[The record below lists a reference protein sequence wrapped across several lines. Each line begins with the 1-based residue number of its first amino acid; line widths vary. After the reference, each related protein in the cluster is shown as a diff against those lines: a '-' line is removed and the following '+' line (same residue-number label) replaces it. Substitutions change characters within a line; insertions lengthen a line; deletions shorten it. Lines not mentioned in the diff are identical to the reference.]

1 MFRKK
6 PRNPREHEL
15 LERTGALLP
24 AAVRGV
30 TARPDDAMVAAEG
43 SGARIRDLSGNEYVD
58 YLLGSGAL
66 LLGHAHPAVV
76 AAVSEVVAKG
86 AGNLLVNEHA
96 LELADEIVRAV
107 PCAERV
113 VFHSSGSE
121 AVACAVR
128 VARAFRGRDKILKFE
143 GGFHGMS
150 DYALLSNQWLGEATQ
165 SETAV
170 PVSAGIPRAVVEQVY
185 VAPFNDLTTAVAA
198 IERHHDELAAVIV
211 EPLERTFV
219 PSPGF
224 LEGLREATRRHG
236 ILLIFDEVVTSFR
249 LAYGG
254 AQERYGV
261 LPDLCAIGKGISSGF
276 PFAATCGRAELL
288 VLMDPARRGQG
299 DYVAYTGTYSGNSV
313 STAAALAA
321 VRELQRPGTYER
333 LYAVGRRLMAALADA
348 LAEAGV
354 TAQLLGEPPA
364 FEVWFA
370 REPVVDFR
378 SSLAADRARH
388 ARFTELLLER
398 GVLKAHEKFF
408 VSTALTDADVDYTV
422 GVFRDA
428 AAALGREIGT

>member
-1 MFRKK
+1 MFRRK

-15 LERTGALLP
+15 LERSGALLP

-30 TARPDDAMVAAEG
+30 TARPGDAMVAAG
-43 SGARIRDLSGNEYVD
+43 GRGARIRDLSGNEYVD

-76 AAVSEVVAKG
+76 AAVGDVVAKG

-150 DYALLSNQWLGEATQ
+150 DYALLSNQWLGEAMS
-165 SETAV
+165 SEAAV

-185 VAPFNDLTTAVAA
+185 VAPFNDLAAAVSA

-219 PSPGF
+219 PAPGF
-224 LEGLREATRRHG
+224 LQGLREATRRRS

-261 LPDLCAIGKGISSGF
+261 IPDLCALGKGLSSGF
-276 PFAATCGRAELL
+276 PFAATCGRADLL
-288 VLMDPARRGQG
+288 TLLDPARRGRG

-333 LYAVGRRLMAALADA
+333 LYEVGRRLMAGLDDALADA
-348 LAEAGV
+348 GIA
-354 TAQLLGEPPA
+354 AQLIGEPPA
-364 FEVWFA
+364 FEVWFSH
-370 REPVVDFR
+370 EPVVDFR
-378 SSLAADRARH
+378 SSLAADRVRH

-408 VSTALTDADVDYTV
+408 VSTALTDVDVDFTLD
-422 GVFRDA
+422 VFRDA
-428 AAALGREIGT
+428 AATLGRELRA

>member
-1 MFRKK
+1 MFRRK
-6 PRNPREHEL
+6 PRNAKEREL
-15 LERTGALLP
+15 LERSGALLP
-24 AAVRGV
+24 AAVCGV
-30 TARPDDAMVAAEG
+30 TARPQDAMVAAEG
-43 SGARIRDLSGNEYVD
+43 QGARIRDLSGNEYVD

-76 AAVSEVVAKG
+76 AAVREVVAKG

-96 LELADEIVRAV
+96 LELADAIVGAV

-128 VARAFRGRDKILKFE
+128 VARAFRKRDKILKFE

-150 DYALLSNQWLGEATQ
+150 DYALLSNQWLNEATGA
-165 SETAV
+165 ETAV
-170 PVSAGIPRAVVEQVY
+170 PVSAGIPRAVIEQVY
-185 VAPFNDLTTAVAA
+185 VSPFNDLATAVAT

-219 PSPGF
+219 PAPGF
-224 LEGLREATRRHG
+224 LAGLREATRRYG
-236 ILLIFDEVVTSFR
+236 ILLVFDEVVTSFR

-261 LPDLCAIGKGISSGF
+261 IPDLCAVGKGISSGF
-276 PFAATCGRAELL
+276 PFAATCGRADLL
-288 VLMDPARRGQG
+288 SLLDPARRGRG

-321 VRELQRPGTYER
+321 VRELGTPGTYER
-333 LYAVGRRLMAALADA
+333 LHHVGRRLMAGLGDA

-354 TAQLLGEPPA
+354 EAQVAGEPPA

-408 VSTALTDADVDYTV
+408 VSTALTDAEVDYTV

-428 AAALGREIGT
+428 AAALGRELGV

>member
-15 LERTGALLP
+15 LERTGELLP
-24 AAVRGV
+24 AAVCGV
-30 TARPDDAMVAAEG
+30 TARPADAMVAAGG

-76 AAVSEVVAKG
+76 AAVGDVVAKG

-150 DYALLSNQWLGEATQ
+150 DYALLSNQWLGEATG
-165 SETAV
+165 SEVAV

-185 VAPFNDLTTAVAA
+185 VAPFNDLAAAVAA

-219 PSPGF
+219 PVPGF
-224 LEGLREATRRHG
+224 LQGLRDATRRRG

-261 LPDLCAIGKGISSGF
+261 APDLCAIGKSISSGF
-276 PFAATCGRAELL
+276 PFAATCGRADLL
-288 VLMDPARRGQG
+288 ALLDPARRGRG

-321 VRELQRPGTYER
+321 VRELKRPGTYER
-333 LYAVGRRLMAALADA
+333 LYEIGVRLMDGLRDA
-348 LAEAGV
+348 LRSAGV
-354 TAQLLGEPPA
+354 PAQLVGEPPA
-364 FEVWFA
+364 FEVWFS
-370 REPVVDFR
+370 RDPVVDFR

-408 VSTALTDADVDYTV
+408 VSTALTDADVDFTL
-422 GVFRDA
+422 GAFRDA
-428 AAALGREIGT
+428 AAALGRELHA

>member
-1 MFRKK
+1 MFRRK
-6 PRNPREHEL
+6 PRSPREHEL
-15 LERTGALLP
+15 LERSSALLP

-30 TARPDDAMVAAEG
+30 TARPGDAMVAAG
-43 SGARIRDLSGNEYVD
+43 GNGARIRDVSGNEYVD

-76 AAVSEVVAKG
+76 AAVADVVAKG

-96 LELADEIVRAV
+96 LALADEIVRAV

-128 VARAFRGRDKILKFE
+128 VARAARGRDKILKFE

-150 DYALLSNQWLGEATQ
+150 DYALLSNQWLGAANE
-165 SETAV
+165 SEIAV
-170 PVSAGIPRAVVEQVY
+170 PVSAGIPRAVAEQVY
-185 VAPFNDLTTAVAA
+185 VAPFNDLDATVAA

-219 PSPGF
+219 PAPGF
-224 LEGLREATRRHG
+224 LEGLREATTRHG
-236 ILLIFDEVVTSFR
+236 VLLIFDEVVTSFR

-261 LPDLCAIGKGISSGF
+261 QPDLCAIGKGLSSGF
-276 PFAATCGRAELL
+276 PFAATCGGAELL
-288 VLMDPARRGQG
+288 ALLDPARRGRG

-321 VRELQRPGTYER
+321 VRELQRPGTYDR
-333 LYAVGRRLMAALADA
+333 LYAIGQKLMTGLADA
-348 LAEAGV
+348 LTTAGV
-354 TAQLLGEPPA
+354 PARLVGEPPA
-364 FEVWFA
+364 FEVWFTSD
-370 REPVVDFR
+370 PVVDFR
-378 SSLAADRARH
+378 SSLRADRARH

-408 VSTALTDADVDYTV
+408 VSTALADADVDYTLD
-422 GVFRDA
+422 VFRDA
-428 AAALGREIGT
+428 ASALAGELSR

>member
-1 MFRKK
+1 MFRRK
-6 PRNPREHEL
+6 PRNAREHEL
-15 LERTGALLP
+15 LGRSGALLP
-24 AAVRGV
+24 AAVCGV
-30 TARPDDAMVAAEG
+30 TARPSDAMVAAEG
-43 SGARIRDLSGNEYVD
+43 RGAHIRDVSGNEYVD

-76 AAVSEVVAKG
+76 AAVSDVAAKG

-96 LELADEIVRAV
+96 LELAGEIVRAV

-128 VARAFRGRDKILKFE
+128 VARASRRRDKILKFE

-150 DYALLSNQWLGEATQ
+150 DYALLSNQWLSEATGA
-165 SETAV
+165 ETAI

-185 VAPFNDLTTAVAA
+185 VAPFNDLDAAVAV

-219 PSPGF
+219 PAPGF
-224 LEGLREATRRHG
+224 LAGLREASRRRG

-261 LPDLCAIGKGISSGF
+261 IPDLCAIGKAISSGF
-276 PFAATCGRAELL
+276 PFAATCGRADLL
-288 VLMDPARRGQG
+288 ALLDPARRGHG
-299 DYVAYTGTYSGNSV
+299 DYVAYTGTYSGNAV
-313 STAAALAA
+313 SAAAALAA
-321 VRELQRPGTYER
+321 VRELDRPGTYER
-333 LYAVGRRLMAALADA
+333 LYEVGRRLMTSLDAALADA
-348 LAEAGV
+348 GIAARLV
-354 TAQLLGEPPA
+354 GEPPA
-364 FEVWFA
+364 FEVWFTS
-370 REPVVDFR
+370 EPVVDFR

-408 VSTALTDADVDYTV
+408 VSTALTDADVDYTID
-422 GVFRDA
+422 VFRDA
-428 AAALGREIGT
+428 AAALGREVGT

>member
-1 MFRKK
+1 
-6 PRNPREHEL
+6 
-15 LERTGALLP
+15 
-24 AAVRGV
+24 
-30 TARPDDAMVAAEG
+30 MVAAEG
-43 SGARIRDLSGNEYVD
+43 GGARIRDVSGNEYVD

-76 AAVSEVVAKG
+76 AAVSEVIVKG

-96 LELADEIVRAV
+96 LELADAIVSAV

-128 VARAFRGRDKILKFE
+128 IARAARRRDKILKFE

-150 DYALLSNQWLGEATQ
+150 DYALLSNQWLSEATGA
-165 SETAV
+165 ETAV

-185 VAPFNDLTTAVAA
+185 VAPFNDLDAA
-198 IERHHDELAAVIV
+198 IAVMDRHHDELAAVIV

-219 PSPGF
+219 PAPGF
-224 LEGLREATRRHG
+224 LDGLREASRRRG

-261 LPDLCAIGKGISSGF
+261 VPDLCAVGKSISSGF
-276 PFAATCGRAELL
+276 PFAATCGRADLL
-288 VLMDPARRGQG
+288 ARLDPARREHG

-313 STAAALAA
+313 SAAAALAA
-321 VRELQRPGTYER
+321 VRELGRPGIYDR
-333 LYAVGRRLMAALADA
+333 LYGVGRRLMTALDGALTDAGIAARL
-348 LAEAGV
+348 V
-354 TAQLLGEPPA
+354 GEPPA
-364 FEVWFA
+364 FEVWFTS
-370 REPVVDFR
+370 EPVVDFR
-378 SSLAADRARH
+378 SSLGADRARH

-422 GVFRDA
+422 EVFRDA
-428 AAALGREIGT
+428 AAALGRELGA